1 MCLFLFLIY
10 VWISMPVFST
20 ENIWMSKIF
29 IMREYMKRVFF
40 NLQWNTRT
48 QFYQKWHRVTR
59 QSV

>member
-1 MCLFLFLIY
+1 
-10 VWISMPVFST
+10 
-20 ENIWMSKIF
+20 MSKIF